1 MAERNLHHLTGH
13 DPTAPP
19 NSFSMRQKRVR
30 AGRTTPCRRVSS
42 RAWSAIAT
50 PPTGGFPARLQE
62 PLLSESNGRNAN
74 GLS

>member
-62 PLLSESNGRNAN
+62 PLVSEPNGRTRMA
-74 GLS
+74 